1 MKEIHQNIVVID
13 DVLYEVES
21 TLKAIDI
28 TFKAFHALH
37 ANYPVE
43 SERIWLFLQK
53 AIYNIETQWDKQE
66 GTVTA
71 LVQEYCKS

>member
-1 MKEIHQNIVVID
+1 M
-13 DVLYEVES
+13 ES
-21 TLKAIDI
+21 TLKAIDV
-28 TFKAFHALH
+28 TFKAFHALY

-66 GTVTA
+66 GIVTVLA
-71 LVQEYCKS
+71 KEY